1 MINYNSGD
9 NMITRSEKNEEI
21 QKEIIKE
28 QNRKIRKEIVLTSL
42 KIITVLIIVT
52 IIFYLYTTYISSKL
66 ISVNEERISNEKI
79 PESFNGLKIIQISD
93 IHYGSTIFLQDIKKL
108 VSLIN
113 DRNPD
118 LVVFTGDLINK
129 NYNLKSKE
137 QEKLIYQLKK
147 INSTIGK
154 YAIMGEQDN
163 EKFTTI
169 MNQSNFTILNNS
181 YDLIYKNS
189 NQPILLI
196 GLNSS
201 ITKNIDID
209 KGYEYFSNPTHNS
222 NIYTITLLH
231 EPDNV
236 DEINKKYST
245 DLFLAGHSHNG
256 QINIPYI
263 GGIIKKD
270 GAEKYINKFYEL
282 PNSKLFISSGIGTTD
297 NGFRLFC
304 RPSINFFRLSSK

>member
-66 ISVNEERISNEKI
+66 ISVNEERIINEKI

-137 QEKLIYQLKK
+137 QEKLI
-147 INSTIGK
+147 
-154 YAIMGEQDN
+154 
-163 EKFTTI
+163 
-169 MNQSNFTILNNS
+169 
-181 YDLIYKNS
+181 
-189 NQPILLI
+189 
-196 GLNSS
+196 
-201 ITKNIDID
+201 
-209 KGYEYFSNPTHNS
+209 
-222 NIYTITLLH
+222 
-231 EPDNV
+231 
-236 DEINKKYST
+236 
-245 DLFLAGHSHNG
+245 
-256 QINIPYI
+256 
-263 GGIIKKD
+263 
-270 GAEKYINKFYEL
+270 
-282 PNSKLFISSGIGTTD
+282 
-297 NGFRLFC
+297 
-304 RPSINFFRLSSK
+304 